1 MEEWPE
7 PLAEWG
13 CQLLRWEEQ
22 VWRQPAAAQFCTGSS
37 VTRMSK
43 GNGQNNLTWLHRAR
57 TLWLLDYGEVQES

>member
-7 PLAEWG
+7 PLAACG
-13 CQLLRWEEQ
+13 CQLLRWEGQ
-22 VWRQPAAAQFCTGSS
+22 AGRQPAAAQVCTGSS

-43 GNGQNNLTWLHRAR
+43 GNSQNNLTWLRTAW

>member
-7 PLAEWG
+7 PLAEWD
-13 CQLLRWEEQ
+13 CQLLGWEEQ
-22 VWRQPAAAQFCTGSS
+22 VCTGSS

-43 GNGQNNLTWLHRAR
+43 GNGQNNLTWLRRAR